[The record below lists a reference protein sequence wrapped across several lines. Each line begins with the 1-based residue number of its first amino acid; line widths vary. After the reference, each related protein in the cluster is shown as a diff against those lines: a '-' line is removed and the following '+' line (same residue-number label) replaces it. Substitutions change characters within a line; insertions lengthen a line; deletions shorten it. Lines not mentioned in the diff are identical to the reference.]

1 MSLKNKEQ
9 NKWNKA
15 DEDLQLY
22 DTCYL
27 LKSLTAFCISS
38 VSLCRILNLLLVSQ
52 HIIIKIF
59 VY

>member
-1 MSLKNKEQ
+1 MKLKNKEQ
-9 NKWNKA
+9 NKWNIA
-15 DEDLQLY
+15 DEDLQLF
-22 DTCYL
+22 TCYL

>member
-9 NKWNKA
+9 NKWNIA

-27 LKSLTAFCISS
+27 LKSLTAFCI
-38 VSLCRILNLLLVSQ
+38 
-52 HIIIKIF
+52 
-59 VY
+59 